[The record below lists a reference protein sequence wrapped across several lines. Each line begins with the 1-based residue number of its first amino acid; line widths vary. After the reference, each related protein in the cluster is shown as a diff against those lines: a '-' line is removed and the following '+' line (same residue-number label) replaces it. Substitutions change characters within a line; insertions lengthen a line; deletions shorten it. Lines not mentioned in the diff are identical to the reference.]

1 MGFLSSSIGRV
12 VAACGFAGLWPFGA
26 CFDLNLT
33 AIGAHNSADHAIFP
47 AFFRRSV

>member
-12 VAACGFAGLWPFGA
+12 VAARGFCRLVAFGA
-26 CFDLNLT
+26 RFDLNLT
-33 AIGAHNSADHAIFP
+33 AIGEHNSADHAIFP